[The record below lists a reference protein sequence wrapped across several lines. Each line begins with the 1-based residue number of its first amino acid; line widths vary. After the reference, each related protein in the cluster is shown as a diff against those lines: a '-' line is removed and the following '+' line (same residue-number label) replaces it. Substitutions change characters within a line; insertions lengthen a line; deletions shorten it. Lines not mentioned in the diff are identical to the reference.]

1 MSLPKEPRQKMIN
14 MMYLVLTALLA
25 LNVSAEI
32 LNAFKTV
39 NNSLKQSNKVITE
52 KNNIT
57 YNAFAKELQE
67 QQTMAQAQKWAP
79 KAMEVQKLSATIYNA
94 IEQLKTQL
102 EDESSPS
109 VDKDGKKEYN
119 EASLDAATRLFDTK
133 GEGKKLYAELIQY
146 KSDML
151 NVIKPEEFASEP
163 LIADDL
169 KKAKEDFSRQLPLDL
184 QVPPSQSG
192 NARTADSAKD
202 WTLNYFHMTPTIA
215 AMTILSKFQ
224 SDIKNSESQMVDY
237 FHKKVGEVKVLFDKF
252 QVLAQASSNYV
263 MPGDEMDITAGVGAF
278 SAASK
283 PTITINGAVQPLGP
297 DGTAE
302 YKTKAEGAGEHS
314 VSVHI
319 QYAKPDG
326 SIATTDKIVKY
337 TVGLPSGASIFLK
350 KMNVLYVGEENPMT
364 ISGGSVGREKV
375 HVSFTGG
382 GTIEN
387 TGGDDWVAKPTT
399 PGMSKIVVNAAGK
412 IAEFEMRVKYLPN
425 PTGFVGTH
433 TGGSISASEF
443 KADGGLIARLDNS
456 EFLSPFTVVSYRLSG
471 IGGNIPNYQSAPNDG
486 NRWNGRAAALVS
498 QASPG
503 TNIFFDDIRVKGR
516 DGRVRELPSM
526 VFSLK

>member
-1 MSLPKEPRQKMIN
+1 MLG
-14 MMYLVLTALLA
+14 VL
-25 LNVSAEI
+25 
-32 LNAFKTV
+32 
-39 NNSLKQSNKVITE
+39 
-52 KNNIT
+52 
-57 YNAFAKELQE
+57 
-67 QQTMAQAQKWAP
+67 
-79 KAMEVQKLSATIYNA
+79 
-94 IEQLKTQL
+94 
-102 EDESSPS
+102 
-109 VDKDGKKEYN
+109 
-119 EASLDAATRLFDTK
+119 
-133 GEGKKLYAELIQY
+133 
-146 KSDML
+146 
-151 NVIKPEEFASEP
+151 KPEEFAGQE
-163 LIADDL
+163 LIQKDVAN
-169 KKAKEDFSRQLPLDL
+169 AKENFTKQLPLDIT
-184 QVPPSQSG
+184 VPKSQSG
-192 NARTADSAKD
+192 NARTSDSAKD

-224 SDIKNSESQMVDY
+224 NDIKNSEAQMIDY
-237 FHKKVGEVKVLFDKF
+237 FHKKVGEVKVIFDKF

-278 SAASK
+278 SAAAK
-283 PTITINGAVQPLGP
+283 PTITINGQSQPIGA

-302 YKTKAEGAGEHS
+302 YKTKAEGAGEHT
-314 VSVHI
+314 VMVHI
-319 QYAKPDG
+319 QYTKPDG
-326 SIATTDKIVKY
+326 QVATVDKPVKY

-412 IAEFEMRVKYLPN
+412 IVDFDMRVKYLPN

-456 EFLSPFTVVSYRLSG
+456 EFLSPFTVVSYKLSA
-471 IGGNIPNYQSAPNDG
+471 IGGNIPNYQQAPNDG
-486 NRWNGRAAALVS
+486 NRWTGRAADLVTR
-498 QASPG
+498 ASPG
-503 TNIFFDDIRVKGR
+503 TNIFFDEIRVKGR